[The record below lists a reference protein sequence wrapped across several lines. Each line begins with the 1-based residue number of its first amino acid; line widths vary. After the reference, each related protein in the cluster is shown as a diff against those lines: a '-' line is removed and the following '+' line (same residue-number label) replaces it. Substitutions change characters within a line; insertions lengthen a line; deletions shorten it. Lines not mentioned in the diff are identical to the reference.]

1 LIFDHLIFRSLCGR
15 FNIGRATGIRSVRRV
30 ANALIEI
37 APTFIKW
44 PTNNYMMHVKNSFN
58 AMGFPNT
65 IGIIDGTYIPIPLP
79 KEEGMAYICRKN
91 FAAVI
96 LQVNYLKIQ
105 IR

>member
-1 LIFDHLIFRSLCGR
+1 
-15 FNIGRATGIRSVRRV
+15 
-30 ANALIEI
+30 
-37 APTFIKW
+37 
-44 PTNNYMMHVKNSFN
+44 MMHVKNSFN

-65 IGIIDGTYIPIPLP
+65 IGVIDGIYIPIPLP
-79 KEEGMAYICRKN
+79 KEERMAYICRKN

>member
-1 LIFDHLIFRSLCGR
+1 M
-15 FNIGRATGIRSVRRV
+15 

-58 AMGFPNT
+58 AMGFSNT

-79 KEEGMAYICRKN
+79 KEEGMAYICKSARMWLLLTTDFSLPLWFSAYNIRIFKKV
-91 FAAVI
+91 FIYSHI
-96 LQVNYLKIQ
+96 LI
-105 IR
+105 

>member
-1 LIFDHLIFRSLCGR
+1 
-15 FNIGRATGIRSVRRV
+15 V

-79 KEEGMAYICRKN
+79 KEKDVAYICRKK